1 MKVRIQEA
9 GSMGYL
15 RCPLDNT
22 VLLIFNEDDVTLQN
36 CEHYRWHGGPDED
49 EIVENEKNENEEESE
64 EEDWDEVL
72 KHNYIA
78 KVSVEDGAFY
88 LLHLE
93 KVHLE
98 KEVKEG

>member
-1 MKVRIQEA
+1 MKVRLEGTGA
-9 GSMGYL
+9 SSVL

-22 VLLIFNEDDVTLQN
+22 VLLIHNEDDVTLQN
-36 CEHYRWHGGPDED
+36 CEHYRWHVGPDDLNLDENKED
-49 EIVENEKNENEEESE
+49 ENEEEDE
-64 EEDWDEVL
+64 ESWNEVL
-72 KHNYIA
+72 SNYIA

>member
-1 MKVRIQEA
+1 MKVRIQEGGA
-9 GSMGYL
+9 VSVV
-15 RCPLDNT
+15 RCPLDGKQLMV
-22 VLLIFNEDDVTLQN
+22 VLMDDINLQD
-36 CEHYRWHGGPDED
+36 CEHYHWHVGPDDLNLDENKED
-49 EIVENEKNENEEESE
+49 ENEEEDE
-64 EEDWDEVL
+64 ESWNEVL
-72 KHNYIA
+72 SNYIA